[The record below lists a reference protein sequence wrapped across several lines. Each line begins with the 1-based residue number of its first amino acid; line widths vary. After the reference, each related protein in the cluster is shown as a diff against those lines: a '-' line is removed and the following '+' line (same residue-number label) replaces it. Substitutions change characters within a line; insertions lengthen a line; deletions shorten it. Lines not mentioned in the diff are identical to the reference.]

1 MSNKNKTNE
10 LTWKNNEWIGYVWFP
25 ENVKERKKNIKE
37 NGFISLDDMENMMEK
52 KYKEKY

>member
-10 LTWKNNEWIGYVWFP
+10 LTWKNNEWIDYVWFP